1 MEDSKLKDGEMSVN
15 VGEGQH
21 VDVNEGDV
29 NVGEGQHVNVNF
41 TEGQNVNV
49 NVGKMHNDDDSKDGS
64 FNYDSALKVAFD
76 DNSDENDGFLEDE
89 LVGNLMD
96 YDHGQ
101 DGTSKKHKQ
110 KWEEYKGASKRGE
123 NESEELD
130 NECESEV
137 INGATKKKY
146 LMFNLQKDMTNF
158 KWEIRT
164 FFLAGNV
171 ILRKQ

>member
-21 VDVNEGDV
+21 VNVNEGDV
-29 NVGEGQHVNVNF
+29 SAGEGQHVNVNVS
-41 TEGQNVNV
+41 EGQNMNV
-49 NVGKMHNDDDSKDGS
+49 NVGQMHNDDDSKDES

-96 YDHGQ
+96 YDHDQ
-101 DGTSKKHKQ
+101 DGTSKKQKQ
-110 KWEEYKGASKRGE
+110 KWEEYKGASKKGG

-130 NECESEV
+130 SECESEV
-137 INGATKKKY
+137 ISGATKKKY
-146 LMFNLQKDMTNF
+146 PMFNL
-158 KWEIRT
+158 
-164 FFLAGNV
+164 
-171 ILRKQ
+171 